1 MTTSSAGVPE
11 PARGSVLSV
20 DELFRDVPVQTLD
33 DLACPGIFDTDQEV
47 DEFIEHVYA
56 SRRADLA

>member
-11 PARGSVLSV
+11 HAVHSTLSV
-20 DELFRDVPVQTLD
+20 DELFRNVPVQTFD

-47 DEFIEHVYA
+47 DEFIEHVYS
-56 SRRADLA
+56 SRRADPA